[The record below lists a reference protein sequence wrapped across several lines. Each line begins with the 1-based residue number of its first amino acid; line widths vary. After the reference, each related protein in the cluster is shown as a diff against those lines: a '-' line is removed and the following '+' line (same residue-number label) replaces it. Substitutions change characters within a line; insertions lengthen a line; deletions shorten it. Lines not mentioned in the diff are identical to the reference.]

1 MPPCQNTSWGKIQ
14 GLFKDFSRTLTTFAI
29 LIPAMIYHARE
40 RLWYHIKAVS
50 SLNVALLTAVTQQV
64 LENKEVTV
72 IK

>member
-1 MPPCQNTSWGKIQ
+1 
-14 GLFKDFSRTLTTFAI
+14 
-29 LIPAMIYHARE
+29 MIYHARE